1 MRIERIAPQTA
12 RGQVYDQLK
21 QKIISAEIL
30 PGEVMTLKKLADG
43 FGVSAT
49 PVREALRQ
57 FERERATDF
66 IESKNKRI
74 YVAAGGIGRAR

>member
-21 QKIISAEIL
+21 RKIISAEIL

-49 PVREALRQ
+49 PVRASRP
-57 FERERATDF
+57 R
-66 IESKNKRI
+66 SCP
-74 YVAAGGIGRAR
+74 AR